1 MVLGTRLYSKQPAVS
16 VRVHNSECML
26 THQRIVRFAVQRQ
39 NGGQIITRLA
49 SGCYVW
55 LSAEVNSCNAGNT
68 IPSKMAASNMD
79 ISSRITL
86 ANSSPSNRSYGSF
99 NRSLESKGF
108 IEHDVQ
114 PTDTLVGLSIKYN
127 VSVS

>member
-1 MVLGTRLYSKQPAVS
+1 MHVDTPTHGTVRCTEAKWRAKYTRPAS
-16 VRVHNSECML
+16 DC
-26 THQRIVRFAVQRQ
+26 FVQ
-39 NGGQIITRLA
+39 
-49 SGCYVW
+49 
-55 LSAEVNSCNAGNT
+55 LSAEVNRWSARNI

-99 NRSLESKGF
+99 KKSLESKGF
-108 IEHDVQ
+108 KEHDVQ

-127 VSVS
+127 VPVSWIM